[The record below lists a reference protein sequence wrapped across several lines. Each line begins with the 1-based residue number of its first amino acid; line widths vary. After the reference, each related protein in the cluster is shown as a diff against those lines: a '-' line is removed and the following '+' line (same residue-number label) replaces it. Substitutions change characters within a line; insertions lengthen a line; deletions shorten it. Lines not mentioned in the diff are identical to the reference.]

1 MCTSLK
7 RSQSLEESVTIMS
20 EEPEKKPVDIEGL
33 KESLADLRFSVSE
46 FQDSIGEY
54 LVAVE
59 ELWSEV
65 KSHLA
70 SVEARLAGLEVQL
83 SNMSGDAEDW
93 QPEKLDQM
101 LSDLREIGGGIARMR
116 QRFRSFTQGYR
127 DRIN

>member
-1 MCTSLK
+1 
-7 RSQSLEESVTIMS
+7 MS
-20 EEPEKKPVDIEGL
+20 EEQEKKPVTIDEL

-83 SNMSGDAEDW
+83 SGLSNEEW
-93 QPEKLDQM
+93 QPEKLSQM
-101 LSDLREIGGGIARMR
+101 LRDLREIGSGIARMR

-127 DRIN
+127 ERVN

>member
-1 MCTSLK
+1 
-7 RSQSLEESVTIMS
+7 MS
-20 EEPEKKPVDIEGL
+20 EEPENISVTVEEL
-33 KESLADLRFSVSE
+33 KESLSNLRFSVSE

-83 SNMSGDAEDW
+83 SAIPGDAEW
-93 QPEKLDQM
+93 TVEKLGQM
-101 LSDLREIGGGIARMR
+101 LQDLKEIGEGISRMR

-127 DRIN
+127 ERIN

>member
-1 MCTSLK
+1 
-7 RSQSLEESVTIMS
+7 MS
-20 EEPEKKPVDIEGL
+20 EEPENISVTVEEL

-83 SNMSGDAEDW
+83 SAIPGDAEW
-93 QPEKLDQM
+93 KVEKLDQM
-101 LSDLREIGGGIARMR
+101 LQDLKEIGQGIARMR
-116 QRFRSFTQGYR
+116 QRFRSFTQGYKE
-127 DRIN
+127 RIN

>member
-1 MCTSLK
+1 MPEA
-7 RSQSLEESVTIMS
+7 Q
-20 EEPEKKPVDIEGL
+20 EKKPVTIGEL

-83 SNMSGDAEDW
+83 SGLSSDEEW
-93 QPEKLDQM
+93 QPEKLSQM
-101 LSDLREIGGGIARMR
+101 LQDLREIGGGIARMR

-127 DRIN
+127 DRVN

>member
-1 MCTSLK
+1 
-7 RSQSLEESVTIMS
+7 MS
-20 EEPEKKPVDIEGL
+20 EEQQKKAVTIGEL

-70 SVEARLAGLEVQL
+70 SVEARLAGLEIQL
-83 SNMSGDAEDW
+83 SGLSGDEEL
-93 QPEKLDQM
+93 QPEKLSQM
-101 LSDLREIGGGIARMR
+101 LQDLREIGGGIARMR

-127 DRIN
+127 ERVH

>member
-1 MCTSLK
+1 
-7 RSQSLEESVTIMS
+7 MS
-20 EEPEKKPVDIEGL
+20 EQPAATPITIDEL
-33 KESLADLRFSVSE
+33 KESLADLRFCVSE
-46 FQDSIGEY
+46 FQESIGEY

-83 SNMSGDAEDW
+83 SGLPDDSEW
-93 QPEKLDQM
+93 QPEKLTQM
-101 LSDLREIGGGIARMR
+101 LQDLRGIGAGIARMR

-127 DRIN
+127 ERVN

>member
-1 MCTSLK
+1 M
-7 RSQSLEESVTIMS
+7 SQ
-20 EEPEKKPVDIEGL
+20 EPEKKPVDIEEL

-46 FQDSIGEY
+46 FQESIGEY

-70 SVEARLAGLEVQL
+70 SVEARLAGLEVHL
-83 SNMSGDAEDW
+83 SGMPGDAEW

-101 LSDLREIGGGIARMR
+101 LQDLREIGGGIARMR

-127 DRIN
+127 ERVN

>member
-1 MCTSLK
+1 MP
-7 RSQSLEESVTIMS
+7 
-20 EEPEKKPVDIEGL
+20 EEPENISVTVEEL
-33 KESLADLRFSVSE
+33 KESLGDLRFSVSE
-46 FQDSIGEY
+46 FQESIGEY

-83 SNMSGDAEDW
+83 SAIPEETEWKAE
-93 QPEKLDQM
+93 QLGQM
-101 LSDLREIGGGIARMR
+101 LADLKEIGQGISRMR

-127 DRIN
+127 ERVN

>member
-1 MCTSLK
+1 MSDE
-7 RSQSLEESVTIMS
+7 QEQNAITIQ
-20 EEPEKKPVDIEGL
+20 EL

-83 SNMSGDAEDW
+83 SGLSGDEEW
-93 QPEKLDQM
+93 QPEKLSHM
-101 LSDLREIGGGIARMR
+101 LQDLKEIGSGITRMR

-127 DRIN
+127 DRVN

>member
-1 MCTSLK
+1 LPDERDQTVSDE
-7 RSQSLEESVTIMS
+7 Q
-20 EEPEKKPVDIEGL
+20 EPKPIDIDEL

-59 ELWSEV
+59 DLWSEV

-83 SNMSGDAEDW
+83 SAMPGDAGW
-93 QPEKLDQM
+93 KPEKLRQM
-101 LSDLREIGGGIARMR
+101 MQDLKEIGGGIAKMR

-127 DRIN
+127 DRVN

>member
-1 MCTSLK
+1 
-7 RSQSLEESVTIMS
+7 MS
-20 EEPEKKPVDIEGL
+20 EEQEKNPISVEEL

-46 FQDSIGEY
+46 FQESIGEY

-83 SNMSGDAEDW
+83 SAIPEDAEW
-93 QPEKLDQM
+93 KPEKINQM
-101 LSDLREIGGGIARMR
+101 LGDLREIGEGIARMR

-127 DRIN
+127 ERVN

>member
-1 MCTSLK
+1 
-7 RSQSLEESVTIMS
+7 MS
-20 EEPEKKPVDIEGL
+20 EKEQEKSPVTVEEL

-83 SNMSGDAEDW
+83 SGLSSDEEW
-93 QPEKLDQM
+93 QPEKLSQM
-101 LSDLREIGGGIARMR
+101 LRDLKEIGGGIARMR

-127 DRIN
+127 DRVN

>member
-1 MCTSLK
+1 
-7 RSQSLEESVTIMS
+7 MS
-20 EEPEKKPVDIEGL
+20 EEQEKPPISIDEL

-54 LVAVE
+54 LIAVE

-83 SNMSGDAEDW
+83 SGMSGEEEW
-93 QPEKLDQM
+93 QPEKLSQM
-101 LSDLREIGGGIARMR
+101 LHDLREIGAGIARMR

-127 DRIN
+127 DRVN

>member
-1 MCTSLK
+1 
-7 RSQSLEESVTIMS
+7 MS
-20 EEPEKKPVDIEGL
+20 EEQPKKAVTIAEL

-70 SVEARLAGLEVQL
+70 SVEARLAGLEIQL
-83 SNMSGDAEDW
+83 SGLSGDEEL
-93 QPEKLDQM
+93 QPEKLSQM
-101 LSDLREIGGGIARMR
+101 LQDLREIGAGIARMR

-127 DRIN
+127 ERVN

>member
-1 MCTSLK
+1 MSEGQEK
-7 RSQSLEESVTIMS
+7 NPVTI
-20 EEPEKKPVDIEGL
+20 EEL
-33 KESLADLRFSVSE
+33 RESLADLRFSVSE

-83 SNMSGDAEDW
+83 SGLRDEQW
-93 QPEKLDQM
+93 QPEKLSQM
-101 LSDLREIGGGIARMR
+101 LQDLREIGGGIARMR

-127 DRIN
+127 DRVN

>member
-1 MCTSLK
+1 
-7 RSQSLEESVTIMS
+7 VS
-20 EEPEKKPVDIEGL
+20 EENEIKPIDIDEL
-33 KESLADLRFSVSE
+33 KQSLADLRFSVSE
-46 FQDSIGEY
+46 FQESIGEY

-83 SNMSGDAEDW
+83 SGMSGGPEW
-93 QPEKLDQM
+93 QPEKLSEM
-101 LSDLREIGGGIARMR
+101 LQDLKEIGGGIARMR

>member
-1 MCTSLK
+1 
-7 RSQSLEESVTIMS
+7 MS
-20 EEPEKKPVDIEGL
+20 EEPEKSPVTVEEL
-33 KESLADLRFSVSE
+33 KESLGDLRFSVSE

-83 SNMSGDAEDW
+83 SAMPGEEEWKVENLS
-93 QPEKLDQM
+93 QM
-101 LSDLREIGGGIARMR
+101 LQDLREIGEGIGRMR

-127 DRIN
+127 ERVN

>member
-1 MCTSLK
+1 
-7 RSQSLEESVTIMS
+7 MS
-20 EEPEKKPVDIEGL
+20 EEPEKKTVSIEAL

-46 FQDSIGEY
+46 FQDGIGEY

-83 SNMSGDAEDW
+83 CAMPGDGEW

-101 LSDLREIGGGIARMR
+101 LKDLSEIGEGITRMR

-127 DRIN
+127 ERVN

>member
-1 MCTSLK
+1 
-7 RSQSLEESVTIMS
+7 MS
-20 EEPEKKPVDIEGL
+20 EDPKKEPVSIEAL

-46 FQDSIGEY
+46 FQDGIGEY

-83 SNMSGDAEDW
+83 CAMPDEAEW
-93 QPEKLDQM
+93 QPEKITQM
-101 LSDLREIGGGIARMR
+101 LSDLREIGEGISRMR
-116 QRFRSFTQGYR
+116 QRFRAFTQGYR

>member
-1 MCTSLK
+1 
-7 RSQSLEESVTIMS
+7 MS
-20 EEPEKKPVDIEGL
+20 EEPENKPVDIDEL

-83 SNMSGDAEDW
+83 SNMSSDAVW
-93 QPEKLDQM
+93 QPEKLNQM
-101 LSDLREIGGGIARMR
+101 LQDLREIGGGITRMR

-127 DRIN
+127 ERIN